1 MGDIFLLGQNQCH
14 ITGVNK
20 SNFGLTFHLA
30 QKKFTSGR
38 WCWVKSDFSVS
49 LCPFLNFQTQR
60 HKRDTSSTHRHK
72 MDTFLTHR
80 HKMET
85 ELDNLLLVGDFC
97 LKKVRH
103 ITIPLSKGR
112 NLVFVNW
119 GKPQLFFNFKGGL
132 LSPLIPK
139 NWKIKG
145 VYLLNFFPKMLHSKN
160 SVFKGA

>member
-1 MGDIFLLGQNQCH
+1 MSDIFLSGRNQCH
-14 ITGVNK
+14 SNGVK
-20 SNFGLTFHLA
+20 VLFCPYLSFET
-30 QKKFTSGR
+30 KKLFF
-38 WCWVKSDFSVS
+38 WWVGGVKTDFSVS

-103 ITIPLSKGR
+103 ITVPLSKGR

-139 NWKIKG
+139 NW
-145 VYLLNFFPKMLHSKN
+145 
-160 SVFKGA
+160 